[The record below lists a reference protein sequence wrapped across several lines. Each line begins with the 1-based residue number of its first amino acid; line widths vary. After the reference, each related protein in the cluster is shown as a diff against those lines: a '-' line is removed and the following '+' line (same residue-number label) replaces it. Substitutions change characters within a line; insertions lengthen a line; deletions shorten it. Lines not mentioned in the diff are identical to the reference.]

1 MGKQIVQQPNG
12 KFALWSS
19 VVDDFIVVDYEHA
32 QEIIDDF
39 VEESRREITDKVN
52 GIIAALHRGE
62 KPYYQFTK
70 SFEECVALIREIHGD
85 DAESLRHLGL
95 SR

>member
-19 VVDDFIVVDYEHA
+19 VVDDFTVVDYENA
-32 QEIIDDF
+32 EEIIDDF
-39 VEESRREITDKVN
+39 VEESRRELTAKIN
-52 GIIAALHRGE
+52 GIIAALDRGE

-70 SFEECVALIREIHGD
+70 SFDDCIELIREIHGD
-85 DAESLRHLGL
+85 DAESLKHFGL